1 MEWTEQGIVLNVR
14 THGEA
19 SAIAEILSERR
30 GRWSGLVRGGR
41 SRAMRPVLQPGNVVL
56 ARWRARTEDHLGSF
70 ILEPVALRAGA
81 LIDDPLRLAGLMS
94 LMALLKLLPERE
106 PHPRVHDALLV
117 TLDALGDETIWPA
130 VLVRFELGLIDELGY
145 GLDLSCCA
153 ATGSTD
159 DLVYVSPKTGRAVSR
174 AAGEPWRDR
183 LLALPQFLR
192 GLRGESPTAADI
204 RDGLRLSGFF
214 LHRFLL
220 QPRGLD
226 LPESR
231 GRIVAHVEAAA
242 RAEGEGEGE
251 GEVEVPLP
259 NAGS

>member
-159 DLVYVSPKTGRAVSR
+159 DLSRPRPAVPS
-174 AAGEPWRDR
+174 A
-183 LLALPQFLR
+183 ALPA
-192 GLRGESPTAADI
+192 SPGRTGCWRCRNFSAACAAKARPPPTSATAC
-204 RDGLRLSGFF
+204 G
-214 LHRFLL
+214 
-220 QPRGLD
+220 
-226 LPESR
+226 
-231 GRIVAHVEAAA
+231 
-242 RAEGEGEGE
+242 
-251 GEVEVPLP
+251 
-259 NAGS
+259 